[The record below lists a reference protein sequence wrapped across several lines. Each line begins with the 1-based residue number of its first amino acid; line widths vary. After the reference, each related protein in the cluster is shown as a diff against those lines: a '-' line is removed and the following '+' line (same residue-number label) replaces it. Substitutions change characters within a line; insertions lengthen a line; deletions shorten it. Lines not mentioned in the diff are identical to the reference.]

1 MRHYVRLALLPG
13 NRHGPMD
20 VDMVIVA
27 RNIHFF
33 VFIVVVVVVVVVAV
47 VIMVVMVWRTSNL
60 YVVTLPRGDYLLV
73 RTVVIIG

>member
-47 VIMVVMVWRTSNL
+47 VIMVWRTSNL

>member
-27 RNIHFF
+27 RNIHF